1 MSIAAQP
8 LRFVALAGT
17 LTRQIVAGDL
27 AEGDRLPSE
36 RQLAEQFS
44 VSRQTVRRALAELA
58 DAYLIESRPGLGNFV
73 AAPPVGE
80 APHTLMSFTEMGSAR
95 GLHAQSVVLDQ
106 GLEQASVEDSELLG
120 VAPGAQLFRIER
132 LRLYDDLPIGVD
144 LSRLPLS
151 LAPGLPDLDFTH
163 ASLYSAL
170 AQAGHPPVRADY
182 TVYAS
187 AADSRLARLL
197 GVEPGFPLLR
207 AQTVAYDP
215 DGSVVEKGLMAY
227 RGDRYRL
234 QTELTRSPTTN
245 ERGR

>member
-1 MSIAAQP
+1 
-8 LRFVALAGT
+8 
-17 LTRQIVAGDL
+17 
-27 AEGDRLPSE
+27 
-36 RQLAEQFS
+36 
-44 VSRQTVRRALAELA
+44 
-58 DAYLIESRPGLGNFV
+58 
-73 AAPPVGE
+73 
-80 APHTLMSFTEMGSAR
+80 
-95 GLHAQSVVLDQ
+95 
-106 GLEQASVEDSELLG
+106 
-120 VAPGAQLFRIER
+120 
-132 LRLYDDLPIGVD
+132 
-144 LSRLPLS
+144 
-151 LAPGLPDLDFTH
+151 
-163 ASLYSAL
+163 
-170 AQAGHPPVRADY
+170 VRADY